1 MATTLGAFETLTGP
15 GSVGDVPGL
24 PAGFG
29 DMFQSH
35 AVPANGIRLHAVIG
49 GAGPPLLLLAGWPQN
64 WFAWRYLMP
73 VLAKDFTVIAA
84 DPRGSGLSDKPDG
97 GYDSD
102 SQAADMFA
110 LMDSLGH
117 QRFAM
122 VGHDIGMWT
131 GYCMAADRP
140 DRIARIAMG
149 EALIPGLSPS
159 PPLISD
165 DRWLSDLLW
174 HHNFNRAIGINEAM
188 VQGRERL
195 YFGHQFATKA
205 GRPDGVAQYA
215 QDLYIRQ
222 LEDPRALWASF
233 ECYRALDDSIR
244 QHRRRKAAG
253 KLQLPVLTYA
263 GALCCGEMIEGEI
276 APLIDS
282 DYHAVVIPDC
292 GHYPAEERPAELLAA
307 LRPFLAPYA
316 EHS

>member
-1 MATTLGAFETLTGP
+1 MSDRPTGLDHFEMLTGY
-15 GSVGDVPGL
+15 GSISDAPGL

-29 DMFQSH
+29 DLFQSY

-49 GAGPPLLLLAGWPQN
+49 GSGPPLLLLAGWPQN

-73 VLAKDFTVIAA
+73 VLAKDFTVIAV

-117 QRFAM
+117 RRFAM

-131 GYCMAADRP
+131 GYCLAADRP

-159 PPLISD
+159 PPLIPD

-188 VQGRERL
+188 VRGRERL

-205 GRPDGVAQYA
+205 GRPDGVAAYA

-233 ECYRALDDSIR
+233 EYYRALDDSIR
-244 QHRRRKAAG
+244 QHRRRKDAG

-263 GALCCGEMIEGEI
+263 GALCCGEMVEGEI
-276 APLIDS
+276 AP
-282 DYHAVVIPDC
+282 PRR
-292 GHYPAEERPAELLAA
+292 ERLSRHRHPR
-307 LRPFLAPYA
+307 LRPLSRRGKAGRTPRGAPA
-316 EHS
+316 LPRAL